1 MFVSW
6 HSVSVSDEIIKQ
18 VGHSCFKQLC
28 NPPSLVTKFTCWGQY
43 PLQLMQTTLP
53 SGLPDMVYKNLPSI
67 FPFKSIVWFLM
78 NERVLK
84 ITIQT
89 WAEVFTA
96 LEEYRRLNTEYRLGF
111 LQQDLNVVSK
121 F

>member
-1 MFVSW
+1 
-6 HSVSVSDEIIKQ
+6 
-18 VGHSCFKQLC
+18 
-28 NPPSLVTKFTCWGQY
+28 
-43 PLQLMQTTLP
+43 
-53 SGLPDMVYKNLPSI
+53 
-67 FPFKSIVWFLM
+67 M